1 MFPEQ
6 KLFKKIQIELCC
18 LLRYLVL
25 ARFHVD
31 FEEKAVPECIAT
43 NSNYLL
49 LGRQEGIIQTIY
61 FLGGKKACPNSILVA
76 FCLVRYLH
84 LIFF

>member
-49 LGRQEGIIQTIY
+49 LGRQEGMSKFNSCRILSSEIPSSDI
-61 FLGGKKACPNSILVA
+61 FLKAA
-76 FCLVRYLH
+76 
-84 LIFF
+84 